1 MMRRTKGWVTKAALN
16 RAVMAETN
24 QDSLSEI
31 GAAIRAA
38 GRILILG
45 HVRPDGDAIGSQ
57 VALASSLRE
66 AGKKVLVL
74 NEDGCPSSLLF
85 LPGSGMVSR
94 PGEEDFEADLCVALD
109 TANRER
115 LGEGC
120 LEVASKVP
128 RLINIDH
135 HISNEGYG
143 DLVHV
148 DALAPAT
155 GQIVF
160 ELLMQEGLPLT
171 SEARDCLFVAI
182 STDTGGFRYSST
194 TARTYEIAAELI
206 RRGANCGALSTSIYE
221 RYPFRRLE
229 LLRELLG
236 VLRLSP
242 DGRVASWALDL
253 GMKEKLSLQPEDSE
267 NLTDL
272 IRAVDTVDVAVFFEE
287 VDGGMVRVSM
297 RSKRAEAADVCEVCR
312 CFGGGGHVMAA
323 GARVMGDLDD
333 VVKDVLSK
341 VHESLK

>member
-1 MMRRTKGWVTKAALN
+1 MTELMTAG
-16 RAVMAETN
+16 MPEID
-24 QDSLSEI
+24 QHSLAEI
-31 GAAIRAA
+31 GSAIRAA
-38 GRILILG
+38 ERILVLG

-66 AGKKVLVL
+66 AGKDTLVI
-74 NEDGCPSSLLF
+74 NEDGCPPSLLF
-85 LPGSGMVSR
+85 LPGSEMVSR
-94 PGEEDFEADLCVALD
+94 PGENNFDADLCVALD

-115 LGEGC
+115 LGPGC
-120 LEVASKVP
+120 LKVAGEVP
-128 RLINIDH
+128 TIINIDH
-135 HISNEGYG
+135 HVSNEGYG

-171 SEARDCLFVAI
+171 AEARDCLFVAI
-182 STDTGGFRYSST
+182 STDTGGFRYPST

-206 RRGANCGALSTSIYE
+206 RSGANCGALSTAVYE

-236 VLRLSP
+236 VLRLSQ

-253 GMKEKLSLQPEDSE
+253 GMKERLSLQPEDSE

-287 VDGGMVRVSM
+287 VDGGLVRVSM
-297 RSKRAEAADVCEVCR
+297 RSKRVEAADVCEVCR
-312 CFGGGGHVMAA
+312 FFGGGGHSLAA
-323 GARVMGDLDD
+323 GARVKGELEN
-333 VVKDVLSK
+333 VVEEVLSK
-341 VHESLK
+341 VHEFLQ